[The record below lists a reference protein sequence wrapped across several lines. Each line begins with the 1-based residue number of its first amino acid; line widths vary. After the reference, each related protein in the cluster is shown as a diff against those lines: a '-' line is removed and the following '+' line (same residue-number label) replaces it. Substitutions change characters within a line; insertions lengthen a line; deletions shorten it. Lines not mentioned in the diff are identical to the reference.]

1 MKQVT
6 IDIVSDVVCPWC
18 IIGYERLQSALNT
31 LNGEISAQVQ
41 FHPFE
46 LNPAMPQGGQN
57 LREHLAEKYGTT
69 PQASNEA
76 REMITNAGKE
86 LGFTFNFT
94 DEMRMYNTRKAH
106 QLLLWASE
114 FNKQTELK
122 LAMFTAY
129 FTHNENIEDDQVLLA
144 LAKSVNLD
152 VEQAQITLSDPS
164 WAQKVEA
171 IEQQWMNAG
180 IQGVPAYIINQKH
193 LITGAQEP
201 ATLAQAIREISELD

>member
-1 MKQVT
+1 MKNVT

-18 IIGYERLQSALNT
+18 IIGYKRLELALEQ
-31 LNGEISAQVQ
+31 LQGEIQADVQ

-46 LNPAMPQGGQN
+46 LNPNMPAGGQN
-57 LREHLAEKYGTT
+57 LGEHLAEKYGTT
-69 PQASNEA
+69 PQASAET
-76 REMITNAGKE
+76 RDMITKVGQE

-106 QLLLWASE
+106 QLLLWAKD
-114 FNKQTELK
+114 FGKQKELK
-122 LAMFTAY
+122 LALFDAY
-129 FTHNENIEDDQVLLA
+129 FTNNRAVEDEQVLLEIA
-144 LAKSVNLD
+144 QSIELD
-152 VEQAQITLSDPS
+152 GAQAHNVMSEES
-164 WAQKVEA
+164 WAHEVEA
-171 IEQQWMNAG
+171 IEHQWMNAG